1 MPFVI
6 DTDLVIVSHFYEMI
20 HATLQEVFDNRE
32 NGRSGRGGGNNKME
46 VQFCIETWIIPIL
59 NKKENGWSISL
70 II

>member
-46 VQFCIETWIIPIL
+46 VQFCIET
-59 NKKENGWSISL
+59 
-70 II
+70 